1 MKPSSALASVR
12 QLCCLGLPR
21 EALIAELLT
30 AVQAVI
36 PSTTN
41 VFVGLGQNGLPC
53 AVVPEFVIPEA
64 LEAYAAHL
72 PRVPYTQAMLAKN
85 IDVYRFQ
92 RIVDDIPGLW
102 EDFFR
107 SDLYNLVWRPYGQY
121 HCLQALVRDENG
133 PCGLLHLFRL
143 QHSPPFSADEKG
155 QLERLLTYIEHG
167 LRAPVSAMADYA
179 DSGRNEMLIL
189 DALGTLL
196 HASAAAR
203 ELLALACFP
212 AYRIGTG
219 DALPLPPAI
228 AQICRHLQ
236 VIFQGHNAPPPVI
249 RHENPRGRFIFR
261 AHWLDPIGAA
271 TGKLIGVTIQH
282 QEPAVLRTWR
292 ALREWELSPV
302 QMEVGLL
309 LAQDHSQ
316 EAIGQ
321 RLNIKPTT
329 VKDHVRKLYDKL
341 GVARR
346 DELTARLAVAAV
358 PR

>member
-30 AVQAVI
+30 AVQTVI

-53 AVVPEFVIPEA
+53 DVVPEFLIPEA
-64 LEAYAAHL
+64 LEAYADQV
-72 PRVPYTQAMLAKN
+72 PRTPYTQAMLAKN
-85 IDVYRFQ
+85 IDVYRYQ
-92 RIVDDIPGLW
+92 RIVDDLPNLW
-102 EDFFR
+102 DDFYH

-121 HCLQALVRDENG
+121 HCLQALVRDERG

-143 QHSPPFSADEKG
+143 RHSRPFSADEKV

-167 LRAPVSAMADYA
+167 LRAPVSAMVDYA

-189 DALGTLL
+189 DAMGTLL

-212 AYRIGTG
+212 AYRIDTG
-219 DALPLPPAI
+219 DTMPLPPEI
-228 AQICRHLQ
+228 PQICRHLQ
-236 VIFQGHNAPPPVI
+236 FIFQGRNAPPPVI

-261 AHWLDPIGAA
+261 AHWLDPLGAA
-271 TGKLIGVTIQH
+271 TGKLIGVTIEH
-282 QEPAVLRTWR
+282 QEPTVLRTWR
-292 ALREWELSPV
+292 ALRAWELSPV
-302 QMEVGLL
+302 QMEVCLL
-309 LAQDHSQ
+309 LTQDHSQ
-316 EAIGQ
+316 EAIGH

-346 DELTARLAVAAV
+346 DELTARLAVS
-358 PR
+358 R